1 MGGGSP
7 LVRCPVRAMEKG
19 GGKGVGRE
27 LAVNALV
34 PGVHFLGCFSSERIW
49 KQRG

>member
-7 LVRCPVRAMEKG
+7 LVRCPVRAVEKG
-19 GGKGVGRE
+19 GRKGAGGE
-27 LAVNALV
+27 LTVNALLL
-34 PGVHFLGCFSSERIW
+34 GVHFLGCFSSMRIW

>member
-19 GGKGVGRE
+19 GRNGIGRE
-27 LAVNALV
+27 LIVNALV
-34 PGVHFLGCFSSERIW
+34 PGVHFPGCFSSVRIW
-49 KQRG
+49 KQRC